1 VSDRPRVPEADL
13 AGVERPT
20 GHRELL
26 IPLIAASR
34 VALVALALLGCAR
47 PAGIIVR
54 PQHFAATLGEDGPA
68 IRAVVTAFVLGEARG
83 DESVDTLLAA
93 GADFIAT
100 GVPVTERPRLP
111 GMPGPGTGSVMALRT
126 SVAGDYAWAVASYGW
141 AGSNP
146 SAGERGFAT
155 FVLQRLPA
163 GWRVRHVHASHVERW
178 GR

>member
-1 VSDRPRVPEADL
+1 MPSWI
-13 AGVERPT
+13 AG
-20 GHRELL
+20 
-26 IPLIAASR
+26 SR
-34 VALVALALLGCAR
+34 GALVALALLGCAR
-47 PAGIIVR
+47 PAGIVVR
-54 PQHFAATLGEDGPA
+54 PQRFAATVGEDGPA
-68 IRAVVTAFVLGEARG
+68 IRAVVVAFVLGEARG
-83 DESVDTLLAA
+83 DESVDTLLAP

-141 AGSNP
+141 VGSNP
-146 SAGERGFAT
+146 LAGERGFAT

-163 GWRVRHVHASHVERW
+163 GWRIHHVHASHVERW